1 MIDYLE
7 IRKMAINAGIP
18 DNRIAIGLWAKLK
31 GYRIKQVRLNGTRVY
46 RYFRVNE

>member
-1 MIDYLE
+1 
-7 IRKMAINAGIP
+7 MAINAGIP